1 MAYLRK
7 DAIMITN
14 SADYT
19 IKEVKDIVSDFLKNN
34 PDNKGLHSRNEV
46 SYVNEWAVHALCYL
60 WGIMKSRA
68 KDAKLEYNIEP
79 EVKIIYNIAGPVC
92 RLFLK
97 FYKK

>member
-19 IKEVKDIVSDFLKNN
+19 IKEVKDIISDFLKNN
-34 PDNKGLHSRNEV
+34 PDNEELHSRNKE

-60 WGIMKSRA
+60 WGIMKARA
-68 KDAKLEYNIEP
+68 KDAKLEYDIEP
-79 EVKIIYNIAGPVC
+79 EVKILYNIFGPVC